1 PLKRLSRRQLE
12 VMRLIAI
19 GNTTRAI
26 ATRLKLSVKTVEAHR
41 AAVLKRLEL
50 GTIAELARYA
60 VWAGLISAQLF
71 RDA

>member
-1 PLKRLSRRQLE
+1 
-12 VMRLIAI
+12 
-19 GNTTRAI
+19 
-26 ATRLKLSVKTVEAHR
+26 
-41 AAVLKRLEL
+41 VLKRLEL